1 MVATLVKL
9 RWRLTL
15 NALRRNVWAIVGSL
29 FGLIY
34 GLGLLAVALAGSVG
48 LSLADP
54 VVAGALLG
62 GLGALLVAGWMLVPL
77 LLTGVDATLDPRAM
91 AAWIAPSRRLAVGLG
106 VAGAAGVPG
115 IVTGLVLLLPALT
128 WGLGGQLAAALAALV
143 MAPVALATCV
153 LASRVVVI
161 GAGVSRSRRGRELA
175 AVVGFA
181 VVMVAAFLPSVLGRL
196 LDSDGAQVDAVVG
209 GLEAACRIA
218 GLTPLGWT
226 LAAPGYLAT
235 GRTGLALAL
244 MVGAIAV
251 VVLLAL
257 AWERVVGRV
266 MTQPETGGAGR
277 VRAYQAGRRGR
288 VRRAGQAPAGTG
300 DDAAARA
307 GLDPLPWHR
316 RLSRLMPSPAAAVAA
331 RCLRYWWR
339 DPRYLISIPAMIM
352 VPLFIVVVPV
362 LMGPDADGDAVPR
375 SVLLA
380 AGPAMAMMYAVTLA
394 NDLAYDSTGL
404 WQHLAAGVRGWHDRL
419 GRVVAA
425 WLWQAPVMA
434 VVTVVSVWY
443 AGQWGLLPALVGLDA
458 ALLGL
463 TAGWGSVLSPLLPY
477 EVQTPDE
484 SPLKSRTSGMAF
496 VGSLA
501 TFAGVAVVA
510 LLAAPLIGGVVAVGV
525 TGAWGWG
532 WLVLLGGLAW
542 GGGAAALGCWWGGR
556 LLDGRGVRVLA
567 TIRSWPGHESTR

>member
-1 MVATLVKL
+1 MVATLVAL

-15 NALRRNVWAIVGSL
+15 NALRRNVWALIGSL
-29 FGLIY
+29 FGLLY
-34 GLGLLAVALAGSVG
+34 GLGLLAMALAGSVG

-54 VVAGALLG
+54 ALTAAVLG

-91 AAWIAPSRRLAVGLG
+91 AAWIAPSRAVAVGLAA
-106 VAGAAGVPG
+106 AGAAGVPG
-115 IVTGLVLLLPALT
+115 IVTGIVLLAPALT
-128 WGLGGQLAAALAALV
+128 WALGGQVLAALAALV
-143 MAPVALATCV
+143 MAPLALATCV

-161 GAGVSRSRRGRELA
+161 GAGISRSRRGREVV

-181 VVMVAAFLPSVLGRL
+181 VVMVAALLPSVLGRL
-196 LDSDGAQVDAVVG
+196 LESDGAQVDAVVG
-209 GLEAACRIA
+209 GLESAGRIA

-235 GRTGLALAL
+235 GRTALGLAL
-244 MVGAIAV
+244 MVGAV
-251 VVLLAL
+251 VLVALLAL
-257 AWERVVGRV
+257 LWQRVVARV
-266 MTQPETGGAGR
+266 MTQPQGAGGGK
-277 VRAYQAGRRGR
+277 VRAYGAAGGLRRLAGGQGR
-288 VRRAGQAPAGTG
+288 LG

-316 RLSRLMPSPAAAVAA
+316 RLSRLLPSPAAAVAA
-331 RCLRYWWR
+331 RCLSYWRR

-352 VPLFIVVVPV
+352 VPLVVVVAPV
-362 LMGPDADGDAVPR
+362 LMGPDADGDVMPR
-375 SVLLA
+375 GVLLA
-380 AGPAMAMMYAVTLA
+380 AGPAMAMMYSVTLA
-394 NDLAYDSTGL
+394 NDLAYDSTAL
-404 WQHLAAGVRGWHDRL
+404 WQHVAAGVRGWHDRL

-425 WLWQAPVMA
+425 WMWQAPVMA
-434 VVTVVSVWY
+434 AVTVASVWY
-443 AGQWGLLPALVGLDA
+443 LGRWGLLPALAGLDL

-463 TAGWGSVLSPLLPY
+463 TAGWGSVLSPVLPY

-510 LLAAPLIGGVVAVGV
+510 LLAAPVIGGVVAVGV